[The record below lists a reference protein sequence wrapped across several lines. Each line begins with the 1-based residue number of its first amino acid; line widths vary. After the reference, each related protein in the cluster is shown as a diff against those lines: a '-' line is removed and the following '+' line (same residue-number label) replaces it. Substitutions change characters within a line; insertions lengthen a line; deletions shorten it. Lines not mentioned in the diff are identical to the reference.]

1 MPPSAPNPSTSWLP
15 TPNPTA
21 IGAMM
26 GIGAIGGAIGSY
38 FSAQSNKIQ
47 LGLQAD
53 LARINARI
61 SETAAKSALLA
72 GEREVQAVK
81 LRTGQMKAKQRV
93 NFAASGVDLSS
104 GSVQDVFNTT
114 DFMGEIDANTVEAN
128 AIRAAWGY
136 RTQGA
141 GYTSQAIMSQAN
153 ASSISATGSAFN
165 SLLGSAAYAAP
176 TYYQMIKAGV

>member
-1 MPPSAPNPSTSWLP
+1 MPPSAPNPSTSWFS

-21 IGAMM
+21 IGALM
-26 GIGAIGGAIGSY
+26 GIGAIGGAVGSY

-47 LGLQAD
+47 LNLQAD

-61 SETAAKSALLA
+61 SETAAKSALAA
-72 GEREVQAVK
+72 GEREVQAVR

-93 NFAASGVDLSS
+93 NFAASGLDLSS

-136 RTQGA
+136 RTQA
-141 GYTSQAIMSQAN
+141 SNFQTEALMSSAN
-153 ASSISATGSAFN
+153 ASGVSATGSAFN

-176 TYYQMIKAGV
+176 TYYQMTKAGV